1 MWEIESRQMDINPNI
16 FVTRLER
23 AFADPQTSAT
33 ERIVEFY
40 EEAGKDYEHW
50 SRGFNM
56 HIGFYRRGANPLK
69 REKMLEQLNLEVAA
83 RLNLDSRDKAFLID
97 LGCGFGAIAR
107 TVAKNYP
114 NAAVKGVT
122 ISPLQVETARKLNAR
137 ENLQS
142 QIEIFEGDYTKLPLE
157 DGAAD
162 GAWAVESACYAE
174 GAAKAN
180 FIHEMARV
188 LKPGAPFVIAD
199 CFIKNPDRKFNA
211 FTEKCCS
218 EMCKNWAVPELPTLE
233 YFVDALKKQG
243 FRDVAVEDISWRA
256 APSVA
261 HAPFAV
267 FSFIVK
273 KILAGE
279 RLTRQRIN
287 NLKAS
292 LLAPVVSLNRSKL
305 GYYLI
310 SGKRG

>member
-1 MWEIESRQMDINPNI
+1 MDTNPNI
-16 FVTRLER
+16 FVSRVES
-23 AFADPQTSAT
+23 AFVDQRSLSQA

-40 EEAGKDYEHW
+40 EEASADYEHW

-83 RLNLDSRDKAFLID
+83 RLNIDACEKAFLID
-97 LGCGFGAIAR
+97 LGCGFGAISR
-107 TVAKNYP
+107 SVAKIYP
-114 NAAVKGVT
+114 NAGVKGVT
-122 ISPLQVETARKLNAR
+122 ISPSQVEAARKLNAR
-137 ENLQS
+137 ENLQDR
-142 QIEIFEGDYTKLPLE
+142 IEIFEGDYTKLPFE
-157 DGAAD
+157 DAAAD

-180 FIHEMARV
+180 LIREMARV
-188 LKPGAPFVIAD
+188 LKPGAGFVIAD
-199 CFIKNPDRKFNA
+199 CFVKHPEKKFNGFA
-211 FTEKCCS
+211 EKCYS
-218 EMCKNWAVPELPTLE
+218 EMCKNWAVPELPALE
-233 YFVDALKKQG
+233 YFVAALKKQG
-243 FRDVAVEDISWRA
+243 FREIVVEDISWRA

-267 FSFIVK
+267 FSFLVK
-273 KILAGE
+273 KFLAGE

-310 SGKRG
+310 NGVRD